1 MGRKLDLSKL
11 TDEEA
16 KHVWEVVQRD
26 FDLRKKE
33 EERLEELKCKIDQES
48 SKREFLTNQSHLNE
62 THCVHCLQPFK
73 FLLNS
78 KRQCL
83 DCHFYTCKNCSRY
96 NKKEQGWVCDP
107 CRLSRIVKVG
117 SLEWYYEH
125 VRSRFKRFG
134 SAKVLQSLYGR
145 LQPGQGVNSAFLG
158 LHDRVY
164 SLPDINSECQL
175 LTSCDAGDDSDD
187 EDNVLRG
194 AEAERYSRMC
204 KTKRLL
210 SVHPFDFE
218 LDSDYSAQSRRQS
231 AQLSPAA
238 SSPDAFQSFTDFP
251 NSAEGAS
258 QESRI
263 ADADLVFHHVLQ
275 EQGPGMSPPEQH
287 FSTQVRL
294 TVNSR
299 RRSLER
305 NPKSGG
311 SWNEPSQS
319 RYSADMDTSDEDVKG
334 AQFPAYPP
342 HHIKRRNRA
351 SSQENISHS
360 GNQIHELNTRMSAIE
375 RILNRLEE
383 KILVHSH
390 KSPAPESQ
398 TDPDAEEEELKRKLE
413 ELASNISDKEVSSEE
428 EKHEEK
434 KRAKKPEMSSSSDD
448 MARDAQKRSS
458 AQALSEI
465 TAKVLRAI
473 NATEKA
479 VWESLHG
486 ESQCNGGCALP
497 AGQLPSLGDG
507 KEVAEAYRE
516 LEENVYLTA
525 GKTYRLEKTL
535 KELEEGAQH
544 SGTTDSE
551 LSELEDKVASAAAQV
566 QQAES
571 EISDIESRIAAL
583 SAAGLT
589 VKSVEKAKKKSSGQA
604 ACLHSPGPASSSPG
618 ESLDDIK
625 AAPLPLQAMP
635 GLQRFRRRFNSP
647 LEITGFDDS
656 FDRNSVYRGSLTQR
670 NPNGKNRRVE
680 RLFAKPVMTH
690 LS

>member
-33 EERLEELKCKIDQES
+33 EERLEELKRKINQES

-78 KRQCL
+78 KRQCQ

-107 CRLSRIVKVG
+107 CRLSRIVKIG

-145 LQPGQGVNSAFLG
+145 LQPGHGNNSAFLG
-158 LHDRVY
+158 LQDRVY

-175 LTSCDAGDDSDD
+175 LTSGDVGDGSND

-194 AEAERYSRMC
+194 AEADCYSRMC

-218 LDSDYSAQSRRQS
+218 VDSEYSAQSRRQS

-238 SSPDAFQSFTDFP
+238 SSPDAFQSFPDFP
-251 NSAEGAS
+251 NPAEDAS

-263 ADADLVFHHVLQ
+263 TDADLVFHHILQ
-275 EQGPGMSPPEQH
+275 EQGLGRIPPEQH
-287 FSTQVRL
+287 FSTEVRL

-305 NPKSGG
+305 NARPG
-311 SWNEPSQS
+311 SPWSEQLRS
-319 RYSADMDTSDEDVKG
+319 RYSADMDTSDEDMKE

-342 HHIKRRNRA
+342 HHMKRRNRA
-351 SSQENISHS
+351 SSQENASHS
-360 GNQIHELNTRMSAIE
+360 GSQ
-375 RILNRLEE
+375 
-383 KILVHSH
+383 
-390 KSPAPESQ
+390 SPAPDSQ
-398 TDPDAEEEELKRKLE
+398 LDPDAEEEELKRKLE
-413 ELASNISDKEVSSEE
+413 ELASNISDKEVSTEE
-428 EKHEEK
+428 EDREEK
-434 KRAKKPEMSSSSDD
+434 KRAKKPEMSPSCDD
-448 MARDAQKRSS
+448 MTRDARKRSS
-458 AQALSEI
+458 AQALGEI
-465 TAKVLRAI
+465 TVKVLRTI
-473 NATEKA
+473 NATEQA
-479 VWESLHG
+479 VCELLHG
-486 ESQCNGGCALP
+486 ERQCNGGCVLP
-497 AGQLPSLGDG
+497 AGHPPSLGDG

-525 GKTYRLEKTL
+525 GKTFRLESTL

-566 QQAES
+566 QQAEN
-571 EISDIESRIAAL
+571 EVSDIESRIAAL

-589 VKSVEKAKKKSSGQA
+589 VKSVEKARKKSNGQA
-604 ACLHSPGPASSSPG
+604 ACLHSSGATSSSPG
-618 ESLDDIK
+618 ESSDDIK
-625 AAPLPLQAMP
+625 AMP
-635 GLQRFRRRFNSP
+635 GLQGFRRKFNSP
-647 LEITGFDDS
+647 LDLPGLDDS

>member
-33 EERLEELKCKIDQES
+33 EERLEELKCQIDKES

-83 DCHFYTCKNCSRY
+83 DCRFYTCKNCSRY

-107 CRLSRIVKVG
+107 CRLSRVVKIG

-134 SAKVLQSLYGR
+134 SAKVLQSLHGR
-145 LQPGQGVNSAFLG
+145 LQPG

-164 SLPDINSECQL
+164 SLPDIKSECQL
-175 LTSCDAGDDSDD
+175 PTSGGTGDDSDN
-187 EDNVLRG
+187 EDDVLRG
-194 AEAERYSRMC
+194 AEAECHSRMR

-231 AQLSPAA
+231 VQLSPAA
-238 SSPDAFQSFTDFP
+238 SSPDGFQAFPDFP
-251 NSAEGAS
+251 DSAEDAS
-258 QESRI
+258 QKESMI
-263 ADADLVFHHVLQ
+263 AEADLAAVFHHILQ
-275 EQGPGMSPPEQH
+275 EQGQHTSPPERE
-287 FSTQVRL
+287 FSTEVRL

-305 NPKSGG
+305 NAKPG
-311 SWNEPSQS
+311 SPWNEQPRSP
-319 RYSADMDTSDEDVKG
+319 YSADMDTSDEDAKRPQKFTSYASHYV
-334 AQFPAYPP
+334 
-342 HHIKRRNRA
+342 KRRNRA
-351 SSQENISHS
+351 SSQENVSHS
-360 GNQIHELNTRMSAIE
+360 GNQIHELNKRMSTIE
-375 RILNRLEE
+375 RMLNRLEE
-383 KILVHSH
+383 KMLVRSDE
-390 KSPAPESQ
+390 SPAPESQ
-398 TDPDAEEEELKRKLE
+398 LDPDAEEEELKRKLE
-413 ELASNISDKEVSSEE
+413 ELASNISDKGVSSEE
-428 EKHEEK
+428 EERAEK
-434 KRAKKPEMSSSSDD
+434 KKGVKKPEMSSSSDD
-448 MARDAQKRSS
+448 VASEVQKRSS
-458 AQALSEI
+458 AQALSNI

-473 NATEKA
+473 NATERA
-479 VWESLHG
+479 VYESLHG
-486 ESQCNGGCALP
+486 ESQGNGNGALP
-497 AGQLPSLGDG
+497 GGQLPSLKDG

-525 GKTYRLEKTL
+525 GKTYQLEKTL
-535 KELEEGAQH
+535 EELEEGAQH
-544 SGTTDSE
+544 GGTTDSE
-551 LSELEDKVASAAAQV
+551 LSELEDRVASAAAQV

-571 EISDIESRIAAL
+571 EVSDIESRIAAL
-583 SAAGLT
+583 TAAGLT
-589 VKSVEKAKKKSSGQA
+589 VKSVEKARKKSSAQGFRLQ
-604 ACLHSPGPASSSPG
+604 SPRPASSSPG
-618 ESLDDIK
+618 EQSAESPDDVK
-625 AAPLPLQAMP
+625 AMSGPQV
-635 GLQRFRRRFNSP
+635 FRRKFNSS
-647 LEITGFDDS
+647 LEITGSDDS
-656 FDRNSVYRGSLTQR
+656 FDRNSIYRGSLTQR

-690 LS
+690 LP

>member
-16 KHVWEVVQRD
+16 KHVWEVIQRD

-33 EERLEELKCKIDQES
+33 EERLEDLKCKIDQES

-83 DCHFYTCKNCSRY
+83 DCRFFICKNCSRY

-107 CRLSRIVKVG
+107 CRLSRIVKIG

-145 LQPGQGVNSAFLG
+145 LQPGKGVNSTFLG
-158 LHDRVY
+158 LHERVY

-175 LTSCDAGDDSDD
+175 LTSGDIGEDSDD
-187 EDNVLRG
+187 EDDVLRG
-194 AEAERYSRMC
+194 AEAECYSR
-204 KTKRLL
+204 
-210 SVHPFDFE
+210 
-218 LDSDYSAQSRRQS
+218 
-231 AQLSPAA
+231 
-238 SSPDAFQSFTDFP
+238 SFPDFP
-251 NSAEGAS
+251 NSAEDAS
-258 QESRI
+258 QTESRI
-263 ADADLVFHHVLQ
+263 TDADLVFHHVLK
-275 EQGPGMSPPEQH
+275 EQGLGMSPPEQH
-287 FSTQVRL
+287 FSTEVRL

-305 NPKSGG
+305 NAKPG
-311 SWNEPSQS
+311 SPWSEQPQS

-342 HHIKRRNRA
+342 HHTKRRNKA
-351 SSQENISHS
+351 LSQENISHS
-360 GNQIHELNTRMSAIE
+360 GNQIHELNKRMSAIE
-375 RILNRLEE
+375 RMLNRLEE
-383 KILVHSH
+383 KILVHSDE
-390 KSPAPESQ
+390 SPAPESQ
-398 TDPDAEEEELKRKLE
+398 LDPDAEEEELKRKLE

-428 EKHEEK
+428 EEHEEK
-434 KRAKKPEMSSSSDD
+434 KRAKKPEMNSSSDE
-448 MARDAQKRSS
+448 MARDARKRSS

-479 VWESLHG
+479 VCESLHG

-497 AGQLPSLGDG
+497 TGQLPSLGDG

-589 VKSVEKAKKKSSGQA
+589 VKSLEKARKKPSEQA
-604 ACLHSPGPASSSPG
+604 T
-618 ESLDDIK
+618 
-625 AAPLPLQAMP
+625 PLLLQAMP
-635 GLQRFRRRFNSP
+635 GPQGFRRKFNSP
-647 LEITGFDDS
+647 LEITGLDDS

>member
-33 EERLEELKCKIDQES
+33 EERLEELKCKIGQES

-107 CRLSRIVKVG
+107 CRLSRIVKIG
-117 SLEWYYEH
+117 SLEWYHEH
-125 VRSRFKRFG
+125 MRSRFKRFG
-134 SAKVLQSLYGR
+134 SAKVLQSLCGR
-145 LQPGQGVNSAFLG
+145 LQPGHGLNSAFLG

-175 LTSCDAGDDSDD
+175 LTSGDVGDDSDD
-187 EDNVLRG
+187 EDSVLRG
-194 AEAERYSRMC
+194 AEAECYSRMR

-218 LDSDYSAQSRRQS
+218 LDSEYSAQSRRQS
-231 AQLSPAA
+231 VQLSPAA

-251 NSAEGAS
+251 NSAEDAS
-258 QESRI
+258 QDSRI
-263 ADADLVFHHVLQ
+263 TDTDLVFHHVLQ

-287 FSTQVRL
+287 FSTEVRL

-305 NPKSGG
+305 NAKLGS
-311 SWNEPSQS
+311 SWNEQPRS
-319 RYSADMDTSDEDVKG
+319 RYSADVNTSDEDMK
-334 AQFPAYPP
+334 AAHFPAYPP
-342 HHIKRRNRA
+342 LHMKRRSRA
-351 SSQENISHS
+351 SSQENVSYS
-360 GNQIHELNTRMSAIE
+360 GNQ
-375 RILNRLEE
+375 
-383 KILVHSH
+383 
-390 KSPAPESQ
+390 SPAAESQ
-398 TDPDAEEEELKRKLE
+398 LDPDAEEEELKRKLE
-413 ELASNISDKEVSSEE
+413 ELASNISDKEISSEE
-428 EKHEEK
+428 EENEEN
-434 KRAKKPEMSSSSDD
+434 KRGKKPEISSSSDD
-448 MARDAQKRSS
+448 MARDVQKRSS

-473 NATEKA
+473 NATERA
-479 VWESLHG
+479 VCESLHG
-486 ESQCNGGCALP
+486 ESQGNGGCGLP
-497 AGQLPSLGDG
+497 AGQLPRLGDG
-507 KEVAEAYRE
+507 KEVAEVYRE

-525 GKTYRLEKTL
+525 GKTYQLEKTL
-535 KELEEGAQH
+535 KELEEGTQH

-551 LSELEDKVASAAAQV
+551 LSELEDKVASAATQV

-571 EISDIESRIAAL
+571 EVSDIESRIAAL

-589 VKSVEKAKKKSSGQA
+589 VKSVEKARKKSSGQVSLEA
-604 ACLHSPGPASSSPG
+604 AYLHSPGPASSSAG
-618 ESLDDIK
+618 ESSDDVK
-625 AAPLPLQAMP
+625 AMP
-635 GLQRFRRRFNSP
+635 GLQGFRRKFNSP
-647 LEITGFDDS
+647 LQITSFDDS
-656 FDRNSVYRGSLTQR
+656 FDRNSIYRGSLTQR

>member
-33 EERLEELKCKIDQES
+33 EERLEELKCKINQES

-78 KRQCL
+78 KRQCQ

-107 CRLSRIVKVG
+107 CRLSRIVKIG

-145 LQPGQGVNSAFLG
+145 LQPGHGKNSVFLG
-158 LHDRVY
+158 RQDRVY

-175 LTSCDAGDDSDD
+175 LTSGDVGDGSND
-187 EDNVLRG
+187 EDNVLCG
-194 AEAERYSRMC
+194 AEAECYSR
-204 KTKRLL
+204 
-210 SVHPFDFE
+210 
-218 LDSDYSAQSRRQS
+218 
-231 AQLSPAA
+231 
-238 SSPDAFQSFTDFP
+238 SFPDFP
-251 NSAEGAS
+251 TPAEDAS

-263 ADADLVFHHVLQ
+263 TDADLVFHHILQ
-275 EQGPGMSPPEQH
+275 EQGPGRIPPEQH
-287 FSTQVRL
+287 FSTEVRL

-305 NPKSGG
+305 NARPG
-311 SWNEPSQS
+311 SPWNEQPRS
-319 RYSADMDTSDEDVKG
+319 RYSADMDTSDEDMKE
-334 AQFPAYPP
+334 AQFPAYPA
-342 HHIKRRNRA
+342 HHMKRRNRA
-351 SSQENISHS
+351 SSQENASHS
-360 GNQIHELNTRMSAIE
+360 GSQ
-375 RILNRLEE
+375 
-383 KILVHSH
+383 
-390 KSPAPESQ
+390 SPAPDSQ
-398 TDPDAEEEELKRKLE
+398 LDPDAEEEELKRKLE

-428 EKHEEK
+428 EDCEEK
-434 KRAKKPEMSSSSDD
+434 KRSKKPEMSPSCDD
-448 MARDAQKRSS
+448 MARDARKRSS

-465 TAKVLRAI
+465 TIKVLRTI
-473 NATEKA
+473 NATEQA
-479 VWESLHG
+479 VCELLHG
-486 ESQCNGGCALP
+486 ESQCNGGCVLP
-497 AGQLPSLGDG
+497 AGHPPSLGDG

-525 GKTYRLEKTL
+525 GKTFQLESTL

-566 QQAES
+566 QQAEN
-571 EISDIESRIAAL
+571 EVSDIESRIAAL

-589 VKSVEKAKKKSSGQA
+589 VKSVEKARKKSNGQA
-604 ACLHSPGPASSSPG
+604 ACLHSSGATSSSPG
-618 ESLDDIK
+618 ESSDDVK
-625 AAPLPLQAMP
+625 TMP
-635 GLQRFRRRFNSP
+635 GLQRFRSKFNSP
-647 LEITGFDDS
+647 LDIPGLDDS

>member
-33 EERLEELKCKIDQES
+33 EERLEELKCKINQES

-78 KRQCL
+78 KRQCQ

-107 CRLSRIVKVG
+107 CRLSRIVKIG

-134 SAKVLQSLYGR
+134 SAKVLQSLCGR
-145 LQPGQGVNSAFLG
+145 LQPGHSSNSAFLG
-158 LHDRVY
+158 LQDRVY

-175 LTSCDAGDDSDD
+175 LTSGDVGDDSND

-194 AEAERYSRMC
+194 AKAECYSRMC

-218 LDSDYSAQSRRQS
+218 LDSEYSAQSRRQS

-238 SSPDAFQSFTDFP
+238 SSPDAFQSFPDFP
-251 NSAEGAS
+251 NSAEDAS

-263 ADADLVFHHVLQ
+263 TDADLVFHHSLQ
-275 EQGPGMSPPEQH
+275 EQGPGRIPPEQH
-287 FSTQVRL
+287 FSTEVRL
-294 TVNSR
+294 TINSR

-305 NPKSGG
+305 NARPG
-311 SWNEPSQS
+311 SPWSEQPRS
-319 RYSADMDTSDEDVKG
+319 RYSADMDTSDEDMKE
-334 AQFPAYPP
+334 AQIPAYPP
-342 HHIKRRNRA
+342 HHMKRRNRA
-351 SSQENISHS
+351 SSQENASHS
-360 GNQIHELNTRMSAIE
+360 GNQIHELNKRMSAIE
-375 RILNRLEE
+375 RVLNRLEE
-383 KILVHSH
+383 KILVS
-390 KSPAPESQ
+390 SEETPASDSQ
-398 TDPDAEEEELKRKLE
+398 LDPDAEEEELKRKLE

-428 EKHEEK
+428 EEREEK
-434 KRAKKPEMSSSSDD
+434 KRAKKPGMSPSSDD
-448 MARDAQKRSS
+448 MARDARKRSS
-458 AQALSEI
+458 AQALGEI
-465 TAKVLRAI
+465 TVKVLRTI
-473 NATEKA
+473 NATEQA
-479 VWESLHG
+479 VCELLHG
-486 ESQCNGGCALP
+486 ESQCNGGCVLP
-497 AGQLPSLGDG
+497 AGHPPSLGDG

-525 GKTYRLEKTL
+525 GKTFRLESTL

-566 QQAES
+566 QQAEN
-571 EISDIESRIAAL
+571 EVSDIESRIAAL

-589 VKSVEKAKKKSSGQA
+589 VKSVEKARKKTNGQVSTERGYERSQPCDA
-604 ACLHSPGPASSSPG
+604 Q
-618 ESLDDIK
+618 IV
-625 AAPLPLQAMP
+625 AMP
-635 GLQRFRRRFNSP
+635 GLQGFRRKFNSP
-647 LEITGFDDS
+647 LNITGLDDS
-656 FDRNSVYRGSLTQR
+656 FDRNSAYRGSLTQR

>member
-107 CRLSRIVKVG
+107 CRLARIVKVG

-187 EDNVLRG
+187 EDNALRG

-305 NPKSGG
+305 NPKPGG
-311 SWNEPSQS
+311 PWNEPSQS

-360 GNQIHELNTRMSAIE
+360 GNQST
-375 RILNRLEE
+375 
-383 KILVHSH
+383 
-390 KSPAPESQ
+390 APESQ

-448 MARDAQKRSS
+448 MARDAQK
-458 AQALSEI
+458 
-465 TAKVLRAI
+465 
-473 NATEKA
+473 
-479 VWESLHG
+479 
-486 ESQCNGGCALP
+486 
-497 AGQLPSLGDG
+497 
-507 KEVAEAYRE
+507 
-516 LEENVYLTA
+516 VYLTA

-604 ACLHSPGPASSSPG
+604 ACLHSPSPASSSPG

-625 AAPLPLQAMP
+625 AMP

-647 LEITGFDDS
+647 LEIAGFDDS

>member
-33 EERLEELKCKIDQES
+33 EERLEELKCKINQES

-78 KRQCL
+78 KRQCQ

-107 CRLSRIVKVG
+107 CRLSRIVKIG

-145 LQPGQGVNSAFLG
+145 LQPGHGANSAFLG
-158 LHDRVY
+158 RQDRVY

-175 LTSCDAGDDSDD
+175 FTSGDIGDDNND
-187 EDNVLRG
+187 EDNVLCG
-194 AEAERYSRMC
+194 AEAECYSRMC

-218 LDSDYSAQSRRQS
+218 LDSEYSAQSRRQS
-231 AQLSPAA
+231 VQLPPAA
-238 SSPDAFQSFTDFP
+238 SSPDAFQSFPDFP
-251 NSAEGAS
+251 NSAEDAS
-258 QESRI
+258 QGESRI
-263 ADADLVFHHVLQ
+263 TDADLVFHHVLQ
-275 EQGPGMSPPEQH
+275 EQGPGRIPPEQH
-287 FSTQVRL
+287 FSTEVRL

-305 NPKSGG
+305 NARPDSP
-311 SWNEPSQS
+311 WNEQPRS
-319 RYSADMDTSDEDVKG
+319 RYSADMDTSDEDMKE

-342 HHIKRRNRA
+342 HHVKRRNRA
-351 SSQENISHS
+351 SSQENASHS
-360 GNQIHELNTRMSAIE
+360 GNQIHELNKRMSAIE
-375 RILNRLEE
+375 RVLNRLEE
-383 KILVHSH
+383 KILASSEE
-390 KSPAPESQ
+390 SPAPDSQ
-398 TDPDAEEEELKRKLE
+398 LDPDAEEEELKRKLE
-413 ELASNISDKEVSSEE
+413 ELARNISDKEVSSEE
-428 EKHEEK
+428 EEHEEK
-434 KRAKKPEMSSSSDD
+434 KRAKKPEMSPSSHD
-448 MARDAQKRSS
+448 MARDARK
-458 AQALSEI
+458 
-465 TAKVLRAI
+465 
-473 NATEKA
+473 
-479 VWESLHG
+479 
-486 ESQCNGGCALP
+486 
-497 AGQLPSLGDG
+497 
-507 KEVAEAYRE
+507 
-516 LEENVYLTA
+516 VYLTA
-525 GKTYRLEKTL
+525 GKTFRLENTL

-566 QQAES
+566 QQAEN
-571 EISDIESRIAAL
+571 EVSDIESRIAAL

-589 VKSVEKAKKKSSGQA
+589 VKSVEKARKKSTGQA

-618 ESLDDIK
+618 ESSDDVK
-625 AAPLPLQAMP
+625 AMP
-635 GLQRFRRRFNSP
+635 GLQGFRRKFNSP
-647 LEITGFDDS
+647 LEITGLDDS

>member
-16 KHVWEVVQRD
+16 RHVWEVVRRD

-48 SKREFLTNQSHLNE
+48 SKRAFLTNQSHLNE

-83 DCHFYTCKNCSRY
+83 DCHFYTCKSCSRY

-107 CRLSRIVKVG
+107 CRLSRIVKIG

-145 LQPGQGVNSAFLG
+145 LQPGQRDNSAFLG

-175 LTSCDAGDDSDD
+175 RASSIGDDSND
-187 EDNVLRG
+187 EDDALRG
-194 AEAERYSRMC
+194 AEAECYSRMR

-218 LDSDYSAQSRRQS
+218 LDSEYSSQSRRQS
-231 AQLSPAA
+231 AQLSPAPI
-238 SSPDAFQSFTDFP
+238 SPDGFQSFPGFP
-251 NSAEGAS
+251 SSAEDAP
-258 QESRI
+258 QEHRVEE
-263 ADADLVFHHVLQ
+263 AGLAAVFHHILQ
-275 EQGPGMSPPEQH
+275 EQEQHPSPPEQL
-287 FSTQVRL
+287 FSTEVHL
-294 TVNSR
+294 TINSR

-305 NPKSGG
+305 NTKPG
-311 SWNEPSQS
+311 SPWGEQPRSP
-319 RYSADMDTSDEDVKG
+319 YSADMDTSDEDVNG
-334 AQFPAYPP
+334 AQKVPSYLP
-342 HHIKRRNRA
+342 HHVKRRSRA

-360 GNQIHELNTRMSAIE
+360 GNQIHELNKRMSAIE
-375 RILNRLEE
+375 RMLNRLEE
-383 KILVHSH
+383 KILVRSAE
-390 KSPAPESQ
+390 SPAPEPQ
-398 TDPDAEEEELKRKLE
+398 LDPNAEEEQLKRKLQ

-428 EKHEEK
+428 EEREEK
-434 KRAKKPEMSSSSDD
+434 TGVKKPEMSSSSDD
-448 MARDAQKRSS
+448 MA
-458 AQALSEI
+458 SE
-465 TAKVLRAI
+465 ARK
-473 NATEKA
+473 
-479 VWESLHG
+479 
-486 ESQCNGGCALP
+486 
-497 AGQLPSLGDG
+497 
-507 KEVAEAYRE
+507 
-516 LEENVYLTA
+516 VYLTA
-525 GKTYRLEKTL
+525 GKTYQLETTL
-535 KELEEGAQH
+535 VELEEGAQH
-544 SGTTDSE
+544 GGTTDSE
-551 LSELEDKVASAAAQV
+551 LSELEDKVASAAARV

-589 VKSVEKAKKKSSGQA
+589 VKSVEKARKKSGQEMSGPQF
-604 ACLHSPGPASSSPG
+604 LWR
-618 ESLDDIK
+618 K
-625 AAPLPLQAMP
+625 
-635 GLQRFRRRFNSP
+635 FNSP
-647 LEITGFDDS
+647 LEISGPDDS
-656 FDRNSVYRGSLTQR
+656 FDRNSTYRGSLTQR
-670 NPNGKNRRVE
+670 NPNGKSRRAE

-690 LS
+690 LP

>member
-16 KHVWEVVQRD
+16 RHVWEVVRRD

-48 SKREFLTNQSHLNE
+48 SKRAFLTNQSHLNE

-83 DCHFYTCKNCSRY
+83 DCHFYTCKSCSRY

-107 CRLSRIVKVG
+107 CRLSRIVKIG

-145 LQPGQGVNSAFLG
+145 LQPGQRDNSAFLG

-175 LTSCDAGDDSDD
+175 RASSIGDDSND
-187 EDNVLRG
+187 EDDALRG
-194 AEAERYSRMC
+194 AEAECYSR
-204 KTKRLL
+204 
-210 SVHPFDFE
+210 
-218 LDSDYSAQSRRQS
+218 
-231 AQLSPAA
+231 
-238 SSPDAFQSFTDFP
+238 SFPGFP
-251 NSAEGAS
+251 SSAEDAP
-258 QESRI
+258 QEHRVEE
-263 ADADLVFHHVLQ
+263 AGLAAVFHHILQ
-275 EQGPGMSPPEQH
+275 EQEQHPSPPEQL
-287 FSTQVRL
+287 FSTEVHL
-294 TVNSR
+294 TINSR

-305 NPKSGG
+305 NTKPG
-311 SWNEPSQS
+311 SPWGEQPRSP
-319 RYSADMDTSDEDVKG
+319 YSADMDTSDEDVNG
-334 AQFPAYPP
+334 AQKVPSYLP
-342 HHIKRRNRA
+342 HHVKRRSRA

-360 GNQIHELNTRMSAIE
+360 GNQIHELNKRMSAIE
-375 RILNRLEE
+375 RMLNRLEE
-383 KILVHSH
+383 KILVHSAE
-390 KSPAPESQ
+390 SPAP
-398 TDPDAEEEELKRKLE
+398 DPQLDPNAEEEQLKRKLQ

-428 EKHEEK
+428 EEREEK
-434 KRAKKPEMSSSSDD
+434 TGVKKPEMSSSSDD
-448 MARDAQKRSS
+448 MASEARKRSS

-465 TAKVLRAI
+465 TAEVLRAI

-479 VWESLHG
+479 VCESVHG
-486 ESQCNGGCALP
+486 ESQCNGPCAPLG
-497 AGQLPSLGDG
+497 GQRPSLEDG
-507 KEVAEAYRE
+507 EGLAEAYRE

-525 GKTYRLEKTL
+525 GKTYQLETTL
-535 KELEEGAQH
+535 VELEEGAQQG
-544 SGTTDSE
+544 GTTDSE
-551 LSELEDKVASAAAQV
+551 LSELEDKVASAAARV

-589 VKSVEKAKKKSSGQA
+589 VKSVEKARKKSGQVSAGQDRPSPEGSVLEMSGPQF
-604 ACLHSPGPASSSPG
+604 LWR
-618 ESLDDIK
+618 K
-625 AAPLPLQAMP
+625 
-635 GLQRFRRRFNSP
+635 FNSP
-647 LEITGFDDS
+647 LEISGPDDS
-656 FDRNSVYRGSLTQR
+656 FDRNSTYRGSLTQR
-670 NPNGKNRRVE
+670 NPNGKSRRAE

-690 LS
+690 LP